1 MRSLSTSLLSC
12 TMPNDKFEATLVFME
27 PIERIISFLREKI
40 PEVDREL
47 EEPIKNLLSKFEM
60 IQKHEYEAHMEILK
74 SLEAQILELEERVQ
88 SLESSKKP

>member
-1 MRSLSTSLLSC
+1 
-12 TMPNDKFEATLVFME
+12 MPHDKFEATLVFME

-47 EEPIKNLLSKFEM
+47 EEPIRNLLSKVEM
-60 IQKHEYEAHMEILK
+60 IPKPGYEAHMEILK

>member
-1 MRSLSTSLLSC
+1 
-12 TMPNDKFEATLVFME
+12 MPHDKFEATLVFME

-60 IQKHEYEAHMEILK
+60 IPTHEYEAHMEILK
-74 SLEAQILELEERVQ
+74 RLEAQVLELEARVQ

>member
-1 MRSLSTSLLSC
+1 
-12 TMPNDKFEATLVFME
+12 MPHDKFEATLVFME

-60 IQKHEYEAHMEILK
+60 IPKHEYEAHMEILK
-74 SLEAQILELEERVQ
+74 SLEAQVLELEERVQ
-88 SLESSKKP
+88 SLESSKRP